1 MVHMYSTCTCT
12 VHVHV
17 FFMHM
22 CTGCTRIL
30 YDIMPGAGVHVRFES
45 RYIVCGSLLSTIILP
60 FFTVAVAAAGR
71 YYWNHS
77 FGYNT
82 NCW

>member
-1 MVHMYSTCTCT
+1 MM
-12 VHVHV
+12 
-17 FFMHM
+17 F
-22 CTGCTRIL
+22 
-30 YDIMPGAGVHVRFES
+30 HVRFES